1 MGIGAA
7 ARKVAMNSTHQA
19 RLIIGRLDQQAE
31 GNSFIH
37 RVNPLVKLFI
47 TIVFIAFTTS
57 YGKYDLSGMV
67 VMILF
72 PVVLYQ
78 LAMVSISE
86 CFYRMRYVM
95 PLVCAVGIVNP
106 FFDKEILLSIGGVGI
121 SGGVVSMVTL
131 IVKGILCVM
140 MSYLL
145 IATTSIEELCSAMRR
160 VHIPAFFVTLILL
173 TYRFVAILLDEVSI
187 MTDAYKL
194 RAPEQNGIQFS
205 AWGSFL
211 GQLILRSVD
220 RAQALFESMVLRGY
234 NGEISYFGNKRYSS
248 GSLIFMVITIGLM
261 IFVRFFNV
269 AELLGSMI

>member
-1 MGIGAA
+1 
-7 ARKVAMNSTHQA
+7 MNSAHQA

-31 GNSFIH
+31 GDSFIH
-37 RVNPLVKLFI
+37 RQNPLVKLII
-47 TIVFIAFTTS
+47 TIVFIGFTTS

-78 LAMVSISE
+78 LAMVSVGQ

-95 PLVCAVGIVNP
+95 PLVCVIGIVNP

-121 SGGVVSMVTL
+121 SGGVISMVTL
-131 IVKGILCVM
+131 IIKGMLCVM

-145 IATTSIEELCSAMRR
+145 IATTSIEELCSAMRKVR
-160 VHIPAFFVTLILL
+160 IPAFFVTLILL
-173 TYRFVAILLDEVSI
+173 TYRFVSILLDEVSI

-194 RAPEQNGIQFS
+194 RAPGQKGIQFS

-234 NGEISYFGNKRYSS
+234 NGEITYFGSKKYSS
-248 GSLIFMVITIGLM
+248 WSLLFLVIMIGLM
-261 IFVRFFNV
+261 VLVRFFNV
-269 AELLGSMI
+269 AELLGNMI